1 MEKANY
7 FKLGMFVIVG
17 VAALV
22 VLLLMFGAARWLTS
36 SYTMET
42 YFNESVQGLD
52 IGSKVRYRGV
62 VVGDVRKIT
71 FTYTRYELDKPPDQ
85 RKRYVLVETAV
96 RPELVG
102 ATILDE
108 ERRQQEIARGLRV
121 RLAAQGITGQMYLE
135 ADYVDPVA
143 NQPLPITWTPD
154 NFYIPSS
161 KSTATQL
168 LSAAEALIDRL
179 DKLNIE
185 GTMGNINKL
194 VTALTSQV
202 EQFKAGELAKRAN
215 RVLDGI
221 DNAHLDKLGA
231 EATQL
236 VTELRKSN

>member
-71 FTYTRYELDKPPDQ
+71 FTYTRYELE
-85 RKRYVLVETAV
+85 ETAV

-135 ADYVDPVA
+135 ADYVDPTA
-143 NQPLPITWTPD
+143 NPPLPISWEPD
-154 NFYIPSS
+154 NFYIPS
-161 KSTATQL
+161 
-168 LSAAEALIDRL
+168 
-179 DKLNIE
+179 
-185 GTMGNINKL
+185 
-194 VTALTSQV
+194 
-202 EQFKAGELAKRAN
+202 AK
-215 RVLDGI
+215 
-221 DNAHLDKLGA
+221 
-231 EATQL
+231 
-236 VTELRKSN
+236 